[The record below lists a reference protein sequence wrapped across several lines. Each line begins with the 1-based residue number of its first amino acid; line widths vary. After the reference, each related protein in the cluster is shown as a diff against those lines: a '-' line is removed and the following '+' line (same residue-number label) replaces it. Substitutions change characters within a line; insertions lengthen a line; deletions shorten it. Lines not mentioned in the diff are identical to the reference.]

1 MPGIAVY
8 LDLDIVLYLKAD
20 TSDATKAKV
29 MRNIKKSIAMYF
41 NQNPAMG
48 SCSISRIRSLILGAD
63 KEITGVLSREG
74 KTNLLK
80 SVYLRK
86 SYGEGNI
93 TSERTTL
100 SIPTITLN
108 PEEFFT
114 LGLLSIT
121 FEVEK

>member
-1 MPGIAVY
+1 M
-8 LDLDIVLYLKAD
+8 
-20 TSDATKAKV
+20 
-29 MRNIKKSIAMYF
+29 
-41 NQNPAMG
+41 
-48 SCSISRIRSLILGAD
+48 
-63 KEITGVLSREG
+63 
-74 KTNLLK
+74 K